1 MLTTAIT
8 GLLVAACMGTPSVA
22 LELRPTGV
30 DHGCELWAVPDVGA
44 VDVIGVQASFEWD
57 QDVLGIGAPVAEG
70 FYGGF
75 HPNHPWNQ
83 ELDDG
88 DALWLWLAMPAE
100 TIPTEGL
107 LVATI
112 QWPNATDPFELRLVT
127 GLQSPSWTFGTLVA
141 GTDIP
146 TPQLWDGVESAVYL
160 PEPTTLALALAGG
173 LAVMRRRR

>member
-22 LELRPTGV
+22 LELRPTGG
-30 DHGCELWAVPDVGA
+30 DHGAELWAMPEVGG
-44 VDVIGVQASFEWD
+44 VDVIGVQASLEWD
-57 QDVLGIGAPVAEG
+57 QDVAGIGELVAEG

-75 HPNHPWNQ
+75 HPNHPWN
-83 ELDDG
+83 ESLDDG
-88 DALWLWLAMPAE
+88 DALWLWLTFGETLPAE
-100 TIPTEGL
+100 GLWLTTITWPD
-107 LVATI
+107 ATS
-112 QWPNATDPFELRLVT
+112 PFELRLVE